1 MLRKFFHC
9 ILLAKSPNNKHSVF
23 EPARCYRVWPSPN
36 PPQNDLF
43 FSIGFSRKCRFL
55 QNWGSSKKSMSP
67 GECSAHLSED
77 LYFWNIS
84 HVRLLPRLIW
94 AEIGFLGFFRNIF
107 PLNEARSSCQEV
119 FFCFCRKWS
128 CFFTI
133 PLCLFVPSSG
143 GSLSRMR
150 QKESLG
156 NGGIPKKS
164 NGICCNSPWQKG
176 DEQKHYAGRNMLKD
190 VISNSDKR
198 TDMETWN

>member
-107 PLNEARSSCQEV
+107 PLNEVRSSCQEV
-119 FFCFCRKWS
+119 FFCFCWKGPV
-128 CFFTI
+128 F
-133 PLCLFVPSSG
+133 
-143 GSLSRMR
+143 SLSHFAFLSQALEEVCPGWDRRNHWAMEESPR
-150 QKESLG
+150 KAMEFAATVPGKKEMSRNIMLA
-156 NGGIPKKS
+156 
-164 NGICCNSPWQKG
+164 GICS
-176 DEQKHYAGRNMLKD
+176 RM
-190 VISNSDKR
+190 
-198 TDMETWN
+198 